1 MAAKYQALGL
11 FSVCFGVETKVNGL
25 VRWCS
30 SKIAKNLVVE
40 TVAEWLVLASQIG
53 PQVGFSSRK
62 G

>member
-1 MAAKYQALGL
+1 M
-11 FSVCFGVETKVNGL
+11 NGL

-53 PQVGFSSRK
+53 PQVGRK
-62 G
+62 AFEGE